1 MCGIIGCLGFNNA
14 YDTLIDCLK
23 LLEYRGYDSVGIAVF
38 NNGLVKAYK
47 LAGRTSDL
55 ENKLKD
61 KKLIGSCGIGHT
73 RWATH
78 GEVINRNAHPFKV
91 GKVTLVHNGI
101 IENYKEIIDE
111 YHLDNLSSSTDSEVV
126 CALLNKLYDGNPLET
141 IIKVR
146 NIIKG
151 SYALLMMFDDQKDTI
166 YATRLISPLV
176 YSSYKNK
183 TLIASE
189 TLPLNKYFDDYYVLD
204 EGQILVVGKSVGVY
218 DENLNLVTNKSHE
231 LSEDVDVDLNN
242 YDSYLDKEIHEQ
254 PTVLMGCLNHYVK
267 NGLPYFDLDSSRFK
281 KFNKIEMI
289 ACGTSY
295 HASLFIKEMIEK
307 YVDIEC
313 NVTVA
318 SEFGYHKHFIDD
330 KTLLI
335 ALSQSGE
342 TIDTIEASKYGKRFG
357 CKLLALVNVENSEL
371 VHISDYHLLSLA
383 GREMSVASSK
393 AYTSQ
398 LLILKIFAYYLA
410 LIKNKMSEE
419 EVREKIKELYE
430 LPRLIGK
437 ILEKE
442 ESIKKLASD
451 ISNKK
456 IFLLGRGLDYIS
468 LLEAA
473 LKVKELAYLNVNTYI
488 AGEIKHGPI
497 ALIDENSVVFGLS
510 LNESLN
516 NKTINN
522 LKECASRKAR
532 VILITSPDLN
542 TKQIEESIVLPS
554 GIKENLQLA
563 CIVYFQLLAKN
574 LAIVLERDV
583 DKPRNLAKVVTVE

>member
-126 CALLNKLYDGNPLET
+126 CALLDKLYDGNPLET

-204 EGQILVVGKSVGVY
+204 EGQILVVGKSVSVY

-231 LSEDVDVDLNN
+231 LSEDVDVDLSN

-267 NGLPYFDLDSSRFK
+267 NGLPYFNLDSSKFK
-281 KFNKIEMI
+281 KFNRIEMI

-318 SEFGYHKHFIDD
+318 SEFSYHKHFIDD

-442 ESIKKLASD
+442 ESIKKLAGD

>member
-23 LLEYRGYDSVGIAVF
+23 LLEYRGYDSVGIALF

-126 CALLNKLYDGNPLET
+126 CALLDKLYDGNPLET

-176 YSSYKNK
+176 YSSYKGK

-204 EGQILVVGKSVGVY
+204 EGQILVVGKSVDVY

-231 LSEDVDVDLNN
+231 LSEDVDIDLSN

-254 PTVLMGCLNHYVK
+254 PTVLMGLLNHYVK
-267 NGLPYFDLDSSRFK
+267 NGLPYFNLDSSKFK
-281 KFNKIEMI
+281 KFNRIEMI

-318 SEFGYHKHFIDD
+318 SEFSYHKHFIDD

-442 ESIKKLASD
+442 ESIKKLAGD

>member
-267 NGLPYFDLDSSRFK
+267 NGLPYFNLDSSKFK
-281 KFNKIEMI
+281 KFNRIEMI

-318 SEFGYHKHFIDD
+318 SEFSYHKHFIDD

-442 ESIKKLASD
+442 ESIKKLAND

>member
-55 ENKLKD
+55 EYKLKD

-126 CALLNKLYDGNPLET
+126 CALLDKLYDGNPLET

-176 YSSYKNK
+176 YSSYKGK

-204 EGQILVVGKSVGVY
+204 EGQILVVDKSVSVY

-231 LSEDVDVDLNN
+231 LSEDVDVDLSN

-267 NGLPYFDLDSSRFK
+267 NGLPYFNLDSSRFK
-281 KFNKIEMI
+281 KFNRIEMI

-318 SEFGYHKHFIDD
+318 SEFSYHKHFIDD

-442 ESIKKLASD
+442 ESIKKLAGD